1 MEKATLIYDATCPVC
16 TNYKRFLERRLGD
29 RLAYEPA
36 AEGAKD
42 VKYRTADGQ
51 TFSGTR
57 AVDRLLADFPEVQDL
72 NFLLPEG
79 LRKAG
84 VRLPGKVPASGVKA
98 VYKVSGV
105 VRKAYQTVRKGCNC
119 GGGKRK

>member
-1 MEKATLIYDATCPVC
+1 MTPVLYYDATCPIC
-16 TNYKRFLERRLGD
+16 TNYKRFIERRLGD
-29 RLAYEPA
+29 RITCLPA
-36 AEGAKD
+36 EDGAKD
-42 VKYRTADGQ
+42 VTYKVAEGQ
-51 TFSGTR
+51 TYSGTR
-57 AVDRLLADFPEVQDL
+57 AIDRLLEDFPEVQDL

-84 VRLPGKVPASGVKA
+84 VRLPGKVPATGMKA